1 VKNKLLI
8 SLAILGLIAGLVSA
22 YVYNMKKKPPPPVFN
37 PAPNP
42 YKKGVYAN
50 GIIESYLSNGSNI
63 NVFPEVQGVVTAIP
77 AVEGTTVAKG
87 APLMLLD
94 DSVQRATAEQQKAQ
108 AEAALAILQELKA
121 QPRKEVLEVSKAQV
135 EFATANL
142 KTSQDQFT
150 KLRKSFELDPNS
162 VSRDQL
168 DNAENAVKAASSN
181 LRVSEKQL
189 DLTKAGSWIYDI
201 ENQARQWRALTNSYE
216 SSKALLAKYTIR
228 APADGVVLAV
238 NTSVGSFVST
248 QGAYGTYTQGYNP
261 VIVMAN
267 AAPYYV
273 VRCYIDE
280 ILIPRLPPPSKMT
293 ATMFIRGTDVSI
305 PLEFVRVQPYV
316 TPKIELS
323 NQRLERVDV
332 RVLPILFRFEPPK
345 NGNIYPGQL
354 VDVYVEAK

>member
-1 VKNKLLI
+1 MKNKLFF
-8 SLAILGLIAGLVSA
+8 SLAILGIIAGLVSA
-22 YVYNMKKKPPPPVFN
+22 YVYSLKKKPPPPVFN

-63 NVFPEVQGVVTAIP
+63 NMFPEVPGVVAAIP
-77 AVEGTTVAKG
+77 AVEGATVAKG
-87 APLMLLD
+87 APLLLLD
-94 DSVQRATAEQQKAQ
+94 DSVQRATMEQQRAQ
-108 AEAALAILQELKA
+108 SEAALAVLNQLRA

-135 EFATANL
+135 EVAAANL
-142 KTSQDQFT
+142 KTSQDQRD
-150 KLRKSFELDPNS
+150 KLRKSFEIDPNS

-168 DNAENAVKAASSN
+168 DNAENAVKAARAN
-181 LRVSEKQL
+181 LKVAEKQL
-189 DLTKAGSWIYDI
+189 ELTKAGAWIYDI
-201 ENQARQWRALTNSYE
+201 ENQARQHRALSNSYE

-267 AAPYYV
+267 TSPYYV

-280 ILIPRLPPPSKMT
+280 ILIPKLPPPSKMA
-293 ATMFIRGTDVSI
+293 ATMFIRGTDTSF

-332 RVLPILFRFEPPK
+332 RVLPVIFRFEPPK
-345 NGNIYPGQL
+345 NANIYPGQL